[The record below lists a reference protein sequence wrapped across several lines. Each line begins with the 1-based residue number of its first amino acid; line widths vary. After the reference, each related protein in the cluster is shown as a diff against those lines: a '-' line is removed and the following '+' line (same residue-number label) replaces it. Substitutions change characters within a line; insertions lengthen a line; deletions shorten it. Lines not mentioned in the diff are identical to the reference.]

1 MSVFEEEG
9 CNMVQ
14 LSCTEH
20 DEFSANSQFVTHL
33 VGRVLGQQKIEPT
46 PIDTNGFKSVIK
58 LVER

>member
-1 MSVFEEEG
+1 
-9 CNMVQ
+9 MVQ